1 MSASK
6 TKADQLWSDDELDA
20 IVADYFAM
28 LAAEQRGQFYRKS
41 DHRLALM
48 QKIDRSKGSIE
59 FKHQNI
65 SAVLAH
71 LGLPWIAGYKP
82 MRNYQHAILDAI
94 ERYIDSHPT
103 RLKLLEEP
111 AQYTVNATEFA
122 TVFVDSPAKTPDL
135 TPQSKELQQ
144 LVRKFD
150 PAARDQQN
158 RVLGKAGE
166 EFVVGVERQ
175 VLVAGG
181 RYDLADKVRWV
192 SVEDGDGAGFDILSF
207 DLKGREKPIEVK
219 TTKGGIHTPFFLTRR
234 ELEASKEL
242 DAWQIYRVHQFS
254 QAPRIFTLAPPLEA
268 ILHLRA
274 ETWRASF

>member
-1 MSASK
+1 MA
-6 TKADQLWSDDELDA
+6 ADKSRTDNPWSDDEIDA
-20 IVADYFAM
+20 IVADYFTM
-28 LAAEQRGQFYRKS
+28 LAAEQRGQFYKKS

-65 SAVLAH
+65 SAVLAQ

-82 MRNYQHAILDAI
+82 MPHYQSAILGAI
-94 ERYIDSHPT
+94 ERYIDAHSA

-111 AQYTVNATEFA
+111 VQYTINTTDFTA
-122 TVFVDSPAKTPDL
+122 VFVNSPEKTLDL
-135 TPQSKELQQ
+135 TSESKELRQ
-144 LVRKFD
+144 LVHKFD
-150 PAARDQQN
+150 PAARDQRN
-158 RVLGKAGE
+158 CVLGKAGE
-166 EFVVGVERQ
+166 EFVLGVERQ
-175 VLVAGG
+175 ILVAAG
-181 RYDLADKVRWV
+181 RSDLADKVRWV

-207 DLKGREKPIEVK
+207 DPGGCEKPIEVK

-234 ELEASKEL
+234 ELEVSKEL
-242 DAWQIYRVHQFS
+242 DAWRLYRVHQFS
-254 QAPRIFTLAPPLEA
+254 QTPRIFMLAPPLDA

>member
-1 MSASK
+1 MLAGKSR
-6 TKADQLWSDDELDA
+6 TDNPWSDDELDA

-28 LAAEQRGQFYRKS
+28 LTAEQGGQFYRKS
-41 DHRLALM
+41 DHRLVLM

-82 MRNYQHAILDAI
+82 MRNYQHAIVGAI
-94 ERYIDSHPT
+94 ERYIDAHPA

-111 AQYTVNATEFA
+111 VQYIVNTTDF
-122 TVFVDSPAKTPDL
+122 TTIFVNLPEKTPDL
-135 TPQSKELQQ
+135 TPETREFRQ

-150 PAARDQQN
+150 PAARDQRN

-166 EFVVGVERQ
+166 EFVLGVERQ
-175 VLVAGG
+175 ILVAAG
-181 RYDLADKVRWV
+181 RSDLADKIRWV

-207 DLKGREKPIEVK
+207 DPKGREKPIEVK
-219 TTKGGIHTPFFLTRR
+219 TTKGGIYTPFFLTRR

-242 DAWQIYRVHQFS
+242 DAWQIYRVHQFT
-254 QAPRIFTLAPPLEA
+254 QTPRIFTLAPPLDA
-268 ILHLRA
+268 VLHLRA

>member
-1 MSASK
+1 M
-6 TKADQLWSDDELDA
+6 
-20 IVADYFAM
+20 
-28 LAAEQRGQFYRKS
+28 G
-41 DHRLALM
+41 
-48 QKIDRSKGSIE
+48 
-59 FKHQNI
+59 
-65 SAVLAH
+65 
-71 LGLPWIAGYKP
+71 
-82 MRNYQHAILDAI
+82 AI
-94 ERYIDSHPT
+94 ERYIDAHPT

-111 AQYTVNATEFA
+111 VQYTVNTTNST
-122 TVFVDSPAKTPDL
+122 TVFVDSPEKTPNL
-135 TPQSKELQQ
+135 TPESKELRQ

-166 EFVVGVERQ
+166 EFVLEVEQ
-175 VLVAGG
+175 QILVAAG
-181 RYDLADKVRWV
+181 RSDLANKVRWV

-234 ELEASKEL
+234 ELEVSKEL
-242 DAWQIYRVHQFS
+242 DAWRLYRVHQFS
-254 QAPRIFTLAPPLEA
+254 HAPRIFTLIPPLEA